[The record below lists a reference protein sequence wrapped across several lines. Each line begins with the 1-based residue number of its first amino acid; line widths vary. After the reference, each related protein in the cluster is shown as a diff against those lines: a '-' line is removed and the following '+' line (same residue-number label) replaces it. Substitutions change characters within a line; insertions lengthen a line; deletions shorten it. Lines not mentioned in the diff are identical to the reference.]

1 MSELRPRSTRS
12 LAKNAAPKPAAG
24 IARHGQLKK
33 SGPWGSIVKFLGLA
47 VVVVLVS
54 GISLGGIVFS
64 QLATNVQANAVTLV
78 GETEGPPPSIG
89 AFDGG
94 FNMLIVGSDRCE
106 NPDGCKD
113 READLNDVTM
123 LLHVSE
129 DQTNAVAVSIPRD
142 LVVPIPSCPR
152 IDGKGN
158 NSAMSARPIN
168 ETLSYGGL
176 ACTVLTV
183 EKLTGLEI
191 PFAGLITFN
200 GVIEMTNAVGGV
212 PVCFAGPVKDKYTG
226 LDIKEAGTYTIA
238 GQDALNFLRSRH
250 GVGDGSDLTRI
261 SSQQVYLSSLVRTLK
276 SAETL
281 SDPVKLYGLAQ
292 AATTS
297 MSLSNSLASLDTMA
311 SIGLALKDVPLEA
324 VTFVQYPGTTGV
336 GGVYE
341 GKVAPIKAKADA
353 LFAKIRA
360 DEPFTL
366 AAVGDGRGS
375 VLDPNAPAV
384 ETPAVPAPDPAVPVD
399 PNVPVDPA
407 ATAAPVDPAAVLD
420 VKGQTAADYTC
431 SKPFTG

>member
-1 MSELRPRSTRS
+1 MSDLRPRDRSTR
-12 LAKNAAPKPAAG
+12 APG

-33 SGPWGSIVKFLGLA
+33 AGPWGTVFKLIGIVMA
-47 VVVVLVS
+47 VVLVTTVS
-54 GISLGGIVFS
+54 IAGVTFYQLTSALGAGGV
-64 QLATNVQANAVTLV
+64 
-78 GETEGPPPSIG
+78 SIAG
-89 AFDGG
+89 DEIDIDDVAAIDGG
-94 FNMLIVGSDRCE
+94 FNILIVGSDECTEDCE
-106 NPDGCKD
+106 GYGV
-113 READLNDVTM
+113 RGSRLNDVNI

-142 LVVPIPSCPR
+142 LVVPIPECKSE
-152 IDGKGN
+152 DGSGT
-158 NSAMSARPIN
+158 NSAMSAQPIN
-168 ETLSYGGL
+168 VALSDGGL
-176 ACTVLTV
+176 ACVAKTVT
-183 EKLTGLEI
+183 ELTGLDI
-191 PFAGLITFN
+191 QFAGLITFN
-200 GVIEMTNAVGGV
+200 GVIEMSNAVGGV

-226 LDIKEAGTYTIA
+226 LDVKEAGTYNLG
-238 GQDALNFLRSRH
+238 GQGALNFLRSRH

-311 SIGLALKDVPLEA
+311 SIGLALKDIPLET

-336 GGVYE
+336 GGLYE

-366 AAVGDGRGS
+366 ATVGDGRGS
-375 VLDPNAPAV
+375 VADPNAPVAEV
-384 ETPAVPAPDPAVPVD
+384 PAVPAPDPAATVD
-399 PNVPVDPA
+399 PNAPVDPA